1 MKNLLLILTFSL
13 LASCGGSSD
22 TKEISKGEE
31 PSNILENMTFT
42 IDTLIID
49 AGDSIIDTRNV
60 TTYGKKSYSS
70 VANEGSLLY
79 IFDRM
84 RLILQ
89 EIDLNSLHLIHT
101 YPFEKE
107 GPDGVT
113 RFVYTFR
120 VLPSGEFL
128 VTDLIGNAAI
138 FSKIGKKLRSIKPNG
153 KELLQ
158 DTNLEPPA
166 ISSGLFVDMEAEKL
180 YSLPLNYRTKEIY
193 FAVMD
198 SLGQTGEIFE
208 IPEFHRIFDF
218 SVEYNSGGGGSSQ
231 GEGLRL
237 QKPNNL
243 VLLSSTYGNAV
254 YVFDPELDSLYY
266 KRFPHEIVPL
276 EKDIEIKNQVSSQ
289 GEFEA
294 EVEKLYTQID
304 YGEFY
309 WDKITQRY
317 YRFARIGLPRAV
329 PDSPKKYEFFMFAY
343 DKNLELKGETKL
355 QGVTEIPESAFFKDG
370 KLWSYVNVNDE
381 LGFAVITFDF

>member
-22 TKEISKGEE
+22 TKEISKEEE
-31 PSNILENMTFT
+31 PSNILESMTLT
-42 IDTLIID
+42 IDTVIID
-49 AGDSIIDTRNV
+49 AGDSIIDSRNLEGYV
-60 TTYGKKSYSS
+60 KKDYSS
-70 VANEGSLLY
+70 VSEDRKLLY
-79 IFDRM
+79 IFDRR

-89 EIDLNSLHLIHT
+89 EIDLNSLKLVNR
-101 YPFEKE
+101 YPFELE

-120 VLPSGEFL
+120 ILPSGEFL
-128 VTDLIGNAAI
+128 VTDLPGNAAL
-138 FSKIGKKLRSIKPNG
+138 FSKTGKKLRSIKPNG
-153 KELLQ
+153 EDLLQ
-158 DTNLEPPA
+158 QMNLEPFI

-180 YSLPLNYRTKEIY
+180 YSLPRNYRTKEIY

-317 YRFARIGLPRAV
+317 YRFAKMGQPRAA
-329 PDSPKKYEFFMFAY
+329 PDSPKMYEFFMFAY

-355 QGVTEIPESAFFKDG
+355 QGVTEIPESGFFKDG
-370 KLWSYVNVNDE
+370 KLWSYVNVEDE
-381 LGFAVITFDF
+381 LGFAVIDFKF

>member
-22 TKEISKGEE
+22 TKEISREEE
-31 PSNILENMTFT
+31 PSNILESMTLT
-42 IDTLIID
+42 IDTVIID
-49 AGDSIIDTRNV
+49 SGDSIIDTRNIDGYV
-60 TTYGKKSYSS
+60 KKVYSS
-70 VANEGSLLY
+70 VSENGKLLY
-79 IFDRM
+79 IFDYQKLVLHEINLNYLN
-84 RLILQ
+84 LI
-89 EIDLNSLHLIHT
+89 NT
-101 YPFEKE
+101 YTFELE
-107 GPDGVT
+107 GPDGVS

-120 VLPSGEFL
+120 TLPSGEFL
-128 VTDLIGNAAI
+128 VTDLFGNAAI
-138 FSKIGKKLRSIKPNG
+138 FSKTGKKLRSIKPNG
-153 KELLQ
+153 EDLLQ
-158 DTNLEPPA
+158 DTNLESPA
-166 ISSGLFVDMEAEKL
+166 ISSGLLMDIESEKL
-180 YSLPLNYRTKEIY
+180 YSLPRHYRTKEIY

-370 KLWSYVNVNDE
+370 KLWSYVNVADE
-381 LGFAVITFDF
+381 LGFAVMDFKF

>member
-22 TKEISKGEE
+22 TKEISREEE
-31 PSNILENMTFT
+31 PSNILESMTLT
-42 IDTLIID
+42 IDTVIID
-49 AGDSIIDTRNV
+49 AGDSIIDSRNLEGYV
-60 TTYGKKSYSS
+60 KKDYSS
-70 VANEGSLLY
+70 VSEDRKLLY
-79 IFDRM
+79 IFDRR

-89 EIDLNSLHLIHT
+89 EIDLNSLKLVNR
-101 YPFEKE
+101 YPFELE

-120 VLPSGEFL
+120 ILPSGEFL
-128 VTDLIGNAAI
+128 VTDLPGNAAL
-138 FSKIGKKLRSIKPNG
+138 FSKTGKKLRSIKPNG
-153 KELLQ
+153 EDLLQ
-158 DTNLEPPA
+158 QMNLEPFI
-166 ISSGLFVDMEAEKL
+166 ISSGLFVDMEAERL
-180 YSLPLNYRTKEIY
+180 YSLPRNYRTKEIY

-289 GEFEA
+289 GEFDA
-294 EVEKLYTQID
+294 EVEKLHTQID

-309 WDKITQRY
+309 WDAVSQRY
-317 YRFARIGLPRAV
+317 YRFAKMGQPRAA
-329 PDSPKKYEFFMFAY
+329 PDSPKTYEFFMFAY

-355 QGVTEIPESAFFKDG
+355 QGVTEIPESGFFKDG

>member
-22 TKEISKGEE
+22 TKEISREEE
-31 PSNILENMTFT
+31 PSNILESMTLT
-42 IDTLIID
+42 IDTVIID
-49 AGDSIIDTRNV
+49 AGDSIIDSRNLEGYV
-60 TTYGKKSYSS
+60 KKDYSS
-70 VANEGSLLY
+70 VSEDRKLLY
-79 IFDRM
+79 IFDRR

-89 EIDLNSLHLIHT
+89 EIDLNSLKLVNR
-101 YPFEKE
+101 YPFKLE

-120 VLPSGEFL
+120 ILPSGEFL
-128 VTDLIGNAAI
+128 VTDLPGNAAL
-138 FSKIGKKLRSIKPNG
+138 FSKTGKKLRSIKPNG
-153 KELLQ
+153 EDLLQ
-158 DTNLEPPA
+158 QMNLEPFI

-180 YSLPLNYRTKEIY
+180 YSLPRHYRTKEIY

-289 GEFEA
+289 GEFDA
-294 EVEKLYTQID
+294 EVEKLHTQID

-309 WDKITQRY
+309 WDAVSQRY
-317 YRFARIGLPRAV
+317 YRFAKMGQPRAA
-329 PDSPKKYEFFMFAY
+329 PDSPKTYEFFMFAY